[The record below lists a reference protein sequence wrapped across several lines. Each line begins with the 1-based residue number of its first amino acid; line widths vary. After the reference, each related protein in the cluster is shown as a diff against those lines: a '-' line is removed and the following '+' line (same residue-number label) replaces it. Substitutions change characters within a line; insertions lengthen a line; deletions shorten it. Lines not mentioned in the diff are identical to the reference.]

1 MGARESG
8 TQSDGSSGSLLSKES
23 LPPQIDRYVPL
34 RKLATGGMAELFLA
48 KQSGMEGFEK
58 LVVIKRI
65 LSHLAQDDVFVNMF
79 LDEARIAAKLSHA
92 NIVQI
97 YDLGKADD
105 SYYIAMEYISG
116 RNVQHLIVKESEE
129 SRFIPIEYTCRII
142 AGVCEGLHYA
152 HTRRDYDR
160 KPLNIIHR
168 DISPQNILVSFAG
181 GVKVVDFGIAKAAT
195 QVAQTR
201 AGVLKGKY
209 AYMSPEQV
217 RGAKHI
223 DHRSDIFSVG
233 LVMYEM
239 LTGRRAFERDSSI
252 KTLKAI
258 VQEKPL
264 NPTELNP
271 EIPTAVIKLLSRAL
285 EKNPDRRYKNAQEM
299 QLAVEDYLEKSPKKA
314 NTVRLSRYMFELFD
328 EDIKTEGGTMVVEG
342 IGEVIIPTRQGS
354 PEKPSDKKKSR
365 EPEEHDREDTEN
377 SAAQEP
383 SRRASKEEPE
393 ENSQDY
399 RPTELEMPKVNM
411 AELKKK
417 YAADKAQE
425 VDEDEDEDEDEED
438 DKTIP
443 VYDLEDYERIRGEK
457 LGKKS
462 EQGGVI
468 ARDYDSP
475 SDFDSNAPTV
485 GIQAIHTVDASS
497 SKTKGQS
504 DVEQTATEPIKQHT
518 INQVKNVTEAPSPE
532 PDLLSE
538 EDDSPTLNFDPAEHN
553 IDINALRG
561 TESIPQS
568 AIPPPPMVANT
579 DAVED
584 AKAGQGSL
592 AGELEEWG
600 EDTQASPAEVSP
612 EEIVPGLSPA
622 GGAGLSSREAV
633 VGSGGVIKGVRDT
646 GIRPAANPAGRQAK
660 TIKPVEETFSKPAG
674 RAAEQTALKQREL
687 SEAVASAVGSLVNDD
702 APAPAATSSGMKAAA
717 LGVILVLLLGAV
729 AIISYAFL
737 VLPSGGGTAAKIKKE
752 YAQIEIKSDP
762 SGAQVEIDGQNK
774 GVTPLNIFIQT
785 GSSTVILSLD
795 GHEPQTDTIALS
807 GGKPVSKTY
816 KLKPVTKEAK

>member
-1 MGARESG
+1 LARESEA
-8 TQSDGSSGSLLSKES
+8 DMANGS
-23 LPPQIDRYVPL
+23 PPQQADGGKLPARIDRYEPL
-34 RKLATGGMAELFLA
+34 RKLAVGGMAELFLA

-116 RNVQHLIVKESEE
+116 RNVQHLIAKELEE
-129 SRFIPIEYTCRII
+129 SRFIPIEYSCRII

-160 KPLNIIHR
+160 RPLNIVHR

-217 RGAKHI
+217 RGAKQI

-258 VQEKPL
+258 VQDKPL

-342 IGEVIIPTRQGS
+342 IGEVIIPTGQGEQVKANVND
-354 PEKPSDKKKSR
+354 PNEKPVKDFEESSDSRTAETPLIPPRKSKNGA
-365 EPEEHDREDTEN
+365 EEAEN
-377 SAAQEP
+377 SADEKATLLQVP
-383 SRRASKEEPE
+383 QIREEDLRQDE
-393 ENSQDY
+393 EEES
-399 RPTELEMPKVNM
+399 
-411 AELKKK
+411 
-417 YAADKAQE
+417 
-425 VDEDEDEDEDEED
+425 DEED

-443 VYDLEDYERIRGEK
+443 VYDLEDYERIRAQRGDQAEERK
-457 LGKKS
+457 GL
-462 EQGGVI
+462 VV

-475 SDFDSNAPTV
+475 SHFDSEAPTV
-485 GIQAIHTVDASS
+485 GIEAINSEDLKRPTLEKKLAKDDA
-497 SKTKGQS
+497 
-504 DVEQTATEPIKQHT
+504 ATEEIGAHE
-518 INQVKNVTEAPSPE
+518 VAEAKRKAAAKIAERES
-532 PDLLSE
+532 LLSL
-538 EDDSPTLNFDPAEHN
+538 DDDAPTLNFDPKDHD
-553 IDINALRG
+553 IDLKAIEKDVRKKMASEQATIVPEVDRSMTAPGDAVANPANWEDSDLG
-561 TESIPQS
+561 TDSNTASLDLNPPKQS
-568 AIPPPPMVANT
+568 A
-579 DAVED
+579 
-584 AKAGQGSL
+584 
-592 AGELEEWG
+592 GEG
-600 EDTQASPAEVSP
+600 
-612 EEIVPGLSPA
+612 GLYST
-622 GGAGLSSREAV
+622 EAV
-633 VGSGGVIKGVRDT
+633 VGSGGVIHGVQ
-646 GIRPAANPAGRQAK
+646 GGPIRPAG
-660 TIKPVEETFSKPAG
+660 
-674 RAAEQTALKQREL
+674 
-687 SEAVASAVGSLVNDD
+687 
-702 APAPAATSSGMKAAA
+702 APAVRPSMTAQPGAAPIPVKEKNRHLELQVAGVAEIANTLTGPVANSVSPAAANHENSSTMIRILVGVMSLIFIAA
-717 LGVILVLLLGAV
+717 LGTVI
-729 AIISYAFL
+729 YAF
-737 VLPSGGGTAAKIKKE
+737 VFLPAKTE
-752 YAQIEIKSDP
+752 AGANTQIEYVQAEILSEP
-762 SGAQVEIDGQNK
+762 PGAQVQVNGQAK
-774 GVTPLNIFIQT
+774 GTTPLNVFLAVGDAELVLT
-785 GSSTVILSLD
+785 LD
-795 GHEPQTDTIALS
+795 GHESVTEKIVL
-807 GGKPVSKTY
+807 GKGES
-816 KLKPVTKEAK
+816 VTKKISLPAVKKKKDEK